1 MARNKEKNL
10 TQLNRLY
17 LQKQNEGWFSISFA
31 FVILTFLVEREKKHP
46 KRPPL
51 VIRLNF
57 IIKMHLL
64 TVNIQSTLTTANEVK
79 RWIPNIKAEIQ
90 FCLHHLSGVRN
101 YPDYKIKEFKERLER
116 LQNDHKRWVRRA
128 LELNPSEKYIGVP
141 GEPHAYVSKKRMG
154 EINAQTTEE
163 LTNQYYHYLTGGAA
177 HQSEQW
183 EGWSQSQWEEH
194 WEAQGWIVEEDEDDE
209 KEESKRD
216 RGVKRKADDAEK
228 EEKGS
233 EREEENE
240 EEEKKRAKLATPL
253 LDLLGERVPESEGG
267 LEDGGDGC
275 GVSHPKEDQPLKFA
289 FSLPR
294 ISSTRSHGTPQLPPP
309 TTTTASHRIK
319 EDKEGEEEK
328 EEEDEAVGLQLLSG
342 YNSD

>member
-1 MARNKEKNL
+1 
-10 TQLNRLY
+10 
-17 LQKQNEGWFSISFA
+17 
-31 FVILTFLVEREKKHP
+31 
-46 KRPPL
+46 
-51 VIRLNF
+51 
-57 IIKMHLL
+57 MHRL

-116 LQNDHKRWVRRA
+116 LQNEHKRWVRRA

-163 LTNQYYHYLTGGAA
+163 LTNQYYNYLTGGAA

-209 KEESKRD
+209 KESKRE
-216 RGVKRKADDAEK
+216 RGVKRKADDEEK
-228 EEKGS
+228 EKGS
-233 EREEENE
+233 EKEEDKE

-253 LDLLGERVPESEGG
+253 LDLLREGVPESEGV
-267 LEDGGDGC
+267 LEDGGDGYE
-275 GVSHPKEDQPLKFA
+275 VSHPKEDQPLEFA

-294 ISSTRSHGTPQLPPP
+294 VTSTRSHGICPLLPPP
-309 TTTTASHRIK
+309 TTTSHRTK
-319 EDKEGEEEK
+319 EDKEGEEGG
-328 EEEDEAVGLQLLSG
+328 EDEAVGLQLLSG